1 MKKIFVMA
9 VTAAAL
15 LTSCG
20 SSKNTAIND
29 YQYQKWLSEQ
39 NNQQP
44 GRTMRATEPCIELAQ
59 ADAENLRAYGTAI
72 SYDEKTALN
81 EAERDARN
89 RFAAMIRTA
98 VEGAAQDYAQ
108 NANKNTQNTAGT
120 LGEAIMTQFVA
131 EEIRNTRI
139 IKTTIYD
146 RTDGSI
152 QVYVCLEMKTTK
164 EDFDKKL
171 NNTLDR
177 NGLIELEYDRDRF
190 IKRIEQGLDEYK
202 RQNKMQ

>member
-1 MKKIFVMA
+1 MKNIFVMT
-9 VTAAAL
+9 VAAAVL

-20 SSKNTAIND
+20 SSRNSARND
-29 YQYQKWLSEQ
+29 YQYQRWLAEQ
-39 NNQQP
+39 GNQQP

-59 ADAENLRAYGTAI
+59 ADAENLRAFGTAI

-89 RFAAMIRTA
+89 RFATMMKVA

-108 NANKNTQNTAGT
+108 NASKNTKNTAGT

-131 EEIRNTRI
+131 EEIRNTKV

-164 EDFDKKL
+164 GDFDKKL
-171 NNTLDR
+171 DKALDR
-177 NGLIELEYDRDRF
+177 DGLIELEFDRDRF
-190 IKRIEQGLDEYK
+190 IKRLGQGLDDYK
-202 RQNKMQ
+202 RQNNMQ